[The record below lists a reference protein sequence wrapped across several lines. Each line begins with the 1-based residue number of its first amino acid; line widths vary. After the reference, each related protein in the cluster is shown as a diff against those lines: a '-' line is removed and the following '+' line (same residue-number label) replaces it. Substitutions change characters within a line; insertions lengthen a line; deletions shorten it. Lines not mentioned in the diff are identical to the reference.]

1 MVWDRWNKQECDV
14 CHKKATTRC
23 TKCWF
28 SWYCSKTCQET
39 HWPSHK
45 LRCGKKDGA
54 LDESIE
60 KWIKDNATQME
71 NEEEDPQE
79 LEGHDFKLDF
89 LHYLEESKKEIEDIF
104 KDEKKFHQLLIHS
117 EQNDYFATKKFTEIV
132 SSAHGKIIILLFPS
146 MRAIINTYHNKCEK
160 KQDGCVHQIIDKK
173 QATSLLPESTSLKT
187 FDEQK
192 HWGLLIATLLKFA
205 EDQQEQIVVHCLN
218 YYDFTSS

>member
-1 MVWDRWNKQECDV
+1 MSV
-14 CHKKATTRC
+14 
-23 TKCWF
+23 TK
-28 SWYCSKTCQET
+28 
-39 HWPSHK
+39 K
-45 LRCGKKDGA
+45 LRLDVQNVGFLGIVPKLAKRHIGPLTNFDVAKRMAPDGA